1 MDGKRFSEGGGSMKE
16 VPLMGGTKSEFQGM
30 VERMLANREW
40 LDQNID
46 ELISQYNVGEWIGIS
61 EKRVVA
67 KGSDPDEVKRALG
80 GALGEALIICVP
92 DKDIPQPI

>member
-1 MDGKRFSEGGGSMKE
+1 MKE

-61 EKRVVA
+61 ERRVVA
-67 KGSDPDEVKRALG
+67 RGSDSDEVKQAMG
-80 GALGEALIICVP
+80 GRWAEALIICVP
-92 DKDIPQPI
+92 DKEIPQPI